1 MITSAE
7 IRTKLVDALQ
17 LDLVGPTPDDGEH
30 AHEVLIQAPSK
41 WYLCGFLA
49 PFGAAIDLKSDETVD
64 EELDQQAGNAASED
78 AAVPEAAAARK
89 VPFPSSMGLSFLVS
103 EQVTELKATVCWGDY
118 LPIDLEEEETQEEE
132 EERRKQI
139 GWQRVPQK
147 AELTVPLS
155 VTSQPKHIDVP
166 GGSGLTLVIA
176 NRPVRSHRFAEG
188 TRSVSVF
195 LVNYRASSMD
205 RDRDTTFAFQ
215 TSLSLEC
222 TEGFI
227 PRSDPRGGESID
239 WDEAVASVQYRDEYE
254 FAVGHNVSVIAKS
267 EGKSCTKICTN
278 WIPTAEVARVAP
290 AYIPGI
296 ELSMEALAS
305 ANDAV
310 TLRQMV
316 GPMVTAYESW
326 ITKQGKTP
334 LQGHAAQVSQKLL
347 QNADRAR
354 QRIAAG
360 LTALDDP
367 DVLDAFRLMN
377 RVIATARRQ
386 QLSQE
391 EGKPAAEFE
400 PPSWRPFQIAF
411 ILLNLVS
418 IAEPE
423 HPDRE
428 VVDLLF
434 FPTGGGKT
442 EAYLGLAAF
451 ALVLRRLRNPGIQA
465 AGVSVLMRYTLR
477 LLTLDQLERASRL
490 ICALELERQQDKRL
504 GTWPFE
510 IGLWVGQSA
519 TPNRMGKKGD
529 KNDEYSARA
538 RTLAFQRD
546 DRSKP
551 SPIPLEKC
559 PWCGEKFKAVSFQLL
574 PDSDAPK
581 DLRVICS
588 NRRCSF
594 RGDNPLPI
602 IAVDEPI
609 YRRLPCFIIATVDKF
624 ANLPWVGQTGA
635 LFGKVTHHSEK
646 EGFYGP
652 ADPTKVGKPLPGH
665 LPPPDLVIQDELHLI
680 SGPLGTMVGLYE
692 TAIDRLCCV
701 QKNGKAI
708 RPKVIASTATVRRAD
723 RQIQALFGRSHVDI
737 FPPPGPDRHDSF
749 FAETIST
756 DKSPGRLYIGVAAQ
770 GRSLKVV
777 LLRAYLALL
786 AAACKEWEDVGGA
799 KASPNPADPY
809 MTLLGYFN
817 SLRELGGSRRIIEDE
832 VNSRLIKYGERRL
845 RYGEESGPFANRKID
860 DEPEELTSRV
870 STNKVANTKR
880 RLALPFTETERVD
893 VALATNMISVGLDI
907 VRLGLMVVLGQPKT
921 AAEYIQTTSRVGR
934 DSNRPGLVVTL
945 LNIHRPRDRSHYE
958 RFQSWHASF
967 YRAVEATSVT
977 PFSPRALDRGLA
989 GVTVA
994 LARMSIDEMPPPLGA
1009 SQVEQNRSAL
1019 EAVVNTIAHRAE
1031 GHNPDLLADAAET
1044 LRQEVR
1050 SQVIDLLDTWERI
1063 SDREKR
1069 IQYNKQEVDLAA
1081 PLLLDAFDPKAD
1093 EAPEEQQKFKTQR
1106 SLRDVEP
1113 TVNVWV
1119 RDPAGQEIDGESI

>member
-1 MITSAE
+1 LVLINRESSLVITSAE

-155 VTSQPKHIDVP
+155 VTSQPKHSDVL

-176 NRPVRSHRFAEG
+176 NRPVRWSSTAPKGASHRFAEG

-195 LVNYRASSMD
+195 LVNYRASSVD

-222 TEGFI
+222 TVGFI

-239 WDEAVASVQYRDEYE
+239 WDGAVASVQYRDEYE

-278 WIPTAEVARVAP
+278 WIPTAEVAQVAP

-334 LQGHAAQVSQKLL
+334 LQGRAEQVSQKLL

-400 PPSWRPFQIAF
+400 PPSWRPFQLAF

-418 IAEPE
+418 IAEPGS
-423 HPDRE
+423 DSE
-428 VVDLLF
+428 VV
-434 FPTGGGKT
+434 
-442 EAYLGLAAF
+442 
-451 ALVLRRLRNPGIQA
+451 
-465 AGVSVLMRYTLR
+465 
-477 LLTLDQLERASRL
+477 
-490 ICALELERQQDKRL
+490 
-504 GTWPFE
+504 
-510 IGLWVGQSA
+510 
-519 TPNRMGKKGD
+519 
-529 KNDEYSARA
+529 
-538 RTLAFQRD
+538 
-546 DRSKP
+546 
-551 SPIPLEKC
+551 
-559 PWCGEKFKAVSFQLL
+559 
-574 PDSDAPK
+574 
-581 DLRVICS
+581 
-588 NRRCSF
+588 
-594 RGDNPLPI
+594 
-602 IAVDEPI
+602 
-609 YRRLPCFIIATVDKF
+609 
-624 ANLPWVGQTGA
+624 
-635 LFGKVTHHSEK
+635 
-646 EGFYGP
+646 
-652 ADPTKVGKPLPGH
+652 
-665 LPPPDLVIQDELHLI
+665 
-680 SGPLGTMVGLYE
+680 
-692 TAIDRLCCV
+692 
-701 QKNGKAI
+701 I
-708 RPKVIASTATVRRAD
+708 R
-723 RQIQALFGRSHVDI
+723 FN
-737 FPPPGPDRHDSF
+737 
-749 FAETIST
+749 
-756 DKSPGRLYIGVAAQ
+756 
-770 GRSLKVV
+770 
-777 LLRAYLALL
+777 ALL
-786 AAACKEWEDVGGA
+786 SGGC
-799 KASPNPADPY
+799 
-809 MTLLGYFN
+809 
-817 SLRELGGSRRIIEDE
+817 SR
-832 VNSRLIKYGERRL
+832 G
-845 RYGEESGPFANRKID
+845 
-860 DEPEELTSRV
+860 
-870 STNKVANTKR
+870 
-880 RLALPFTETERVD
+880 
-893 VALATNMISVGLDI
+893 
-907 VRLGLMVVLGQPKT
+907 
-921 AAEYIQTTSRVGR
+921 
-934 DSNRPGLVVTL
+934 
-945 LNIHRPRDRSHYE
+945 
-958 RFQSWHASF
+958 
-967 YRAVEATSVT
+967 
-977 PFSPRALDRGLA
+977 
-989 GVTVA
+989 
-994 LARMSIDEMPPPLGA
+994 
-1009 SQVEQNRSAL
+1009 
-1019 EAVVNTIAHRAE
+1019 
-1031 GHNPDLLADAAET
+1031 
-1044 LRQEVR
+1044 
-1050 SQVIDLLDTWERI
+1050 
-1063 SDREKR
+1063 
-1069 IQYNKQEVDLAA
+1069 
-1081 PLLLDAFDPKAD
+1081 
-1093 EAPEEQQKFKTQR
+1093 
-1106 SLRDVEP
+1106 
-1113 TVNVWV
+1113 
-1119 RDPAGQEIDGESI
+1119 